1 MNGITLYTIRQFSQA
16 QPALSEASIRWQV
29 FKAADN
35 GLEKAGAIRRAGRRV
50 YIVAERYLAWLDSQ
64 GASTGSA

>member
-1 MNGITLYTIRQFSQA
+1 MNGVTLYSVQQFA
-16 QPALSEASIRWQV
+16 KEQPALTEPAIRWQI

-35 GLEKAGAIRRAGRRV
+35 GLEKAGAVRRVGRRV

-64 GASTGSA
+64 GASTKV